1 MGVKLSEI
9 LAIYKPEQLNSF
21 IKKYSGFDLEERNIK
36 YEDVKD
42 NWKFVGDNESN
53 LSTINI
59 LKDPGKGLIERIT
72 NGIDAVIENEKNKH
86 SIEKTKKVDDIIKI
100 AFPKYYQ
107 NRFDVLRGIQEKQN
121 AVETKNKVIVA
132 INDSRRSSRPTIDVI
147 DEGTGI
153 EGKKFKDT
161 ILSIHKGNKI
171 KTDKNYLIGA
181 FGQGGSTSLPFSFA
195 TIIISKY
202 ENKYYFTVV
211 KRCYFDDMK
220 MDTYVYL
227 TLNDEISTVVKD
239 INDTDNYLNYFI
251 SSESGTLVR
260 MIDSELPKEYRDGD
274 ATKPGK
280 LHDYINTELYRV
292 GLPVKVIENRENY
305 ISNIHAQDRYCYGS
319 YYKIMTSKKYVKRE
333 NQGTISIIHN
343 NIEYKINYYF
353 ILPEDKE
360 KWAKDSECKS
370 VFNQFNIH
378 LDPII
383 YTVNG
388 QYISS
393 EGFTRLKNAG
403 LSFLQYRL
411 LVDIDLDMLGKDKY
425 RFFTSDRSRIQN
437 SDLTN
442 GFLDKVIE
450 ALKNETNIVEMNNL
464 IANMS
469 INSTINEDMLNDIS
483 KNIKNVYNKFLK
495 ANGRIIPGGNR
506 HHLNPTPEVD
516 YLDSI
521 NIMEITNIKDSYYK
535 NENINIMLKT
545 GARKSVNERANINMF
560 LNGRQYNDYSVS
572 FMNGRIQY
580 TLSNLEP
587 NNYEIDFEL
596 FEGNIVNCL
605 KSNKYTF
612 NILNEDKELTN
623 NRTSEKSL
631 DIQIIP
637 VEDKELIIDVI
648 KNEVDKNIKIYIC
661 LNHELLKNNIYGRS
675 TSEDEVANI
684 KNKLVEPLTLF
695 TLFQGE
701 KYDNLEV
708 EDKNK
713 IALSL
718 CNTIYI
724 TSYN

>member
-1 MGVKLSEI
+1 
-9 LAIYKPEQLNSF
+9 
-21 IKKYSGFDLEERNIK
+21 
-36 YEDVKD
+36 
-42 NWKFVGDNESN
+42 
-53 LSTINI
+53 
-59 LKDPGKGLIERIT
+59 
-72 NGIDAVIENEKNKH
+72 
-86 SIEKTKKVDDIIKI
+86 
-100 AFPKYYQ
+100 
-107 NRFDVLRGIQEKQN
+107 
-121 AVETKNKVIVA
+121 VA
-132 INDSRRSSRPTIDVI
+132 INDSRQSTRPTIDVI

-153 EGKKFKDT
+153 EGNKFKDT

-227 TLNDEISTVVKD
+227 ALNNEIKALEDD
-239 INDTDNYLNYFI
+239 ITNTDNYLNNFI
-251 SSESGTLVR
+251 NSKSGTLVR
-260 MIDSELPKEYRDGD
+260 MVAMELPKEYRYGD

-292 GLPVKVIENRENY
+292 GLPVKVVENRENY

-319 YYKIMTSKKYVKRE
+319 YYKIMTSKRYVKRE
-333 NQGTISIIHN
+333 NQGTITINHN
-343 NIEYKINYYF
+343 NIEYKINYYI

-360 KWAKDSECKS
+360 KWAKDTECKN
-370 VFNQFNIH
+370 VFNQFNVH
-378 LDPII
+378 LNPII

-388 QYISS
+388 QYISG

-425 RFFTSDRSRIQN
+425 RFFTSDRSRIQD
-437 SDLTN
+437 SELTN

-450 ALKNETNIVEMNNL
+450 ALKNESNIIEMNNL
-464 IANMS
+464 IANLS
-469 INSTINEDMLNDIS
+469 INSTINEDMLSDIS
-483 KNIKNVYNKFLK
+483 KNVKNVYNKFLK
-495 ANGRIIPGGNR
+495 SNGRIVPGGNPR
-506 HHLNPTPEVD
+506 PIGPTPEED
-516 YLDSI
+516 YLDTI
-521 NIMEITNIKDSYYK
+521 NIMEITNVKDNYYK
-535 NENINIMLKT
+535 NENIHIILKT
-545 GARKSVNERANINMF
+545 GARKSVNKRANINMF
-560 LNGRQYNDYSVS
+560 VNGRQYCDYSVS
-572 FMNGRIQY
+572 SMNGRIQY
-580 TLSNLEP
+580 TLSDLHP
-587 NNYEIDFEL
+587 GNYEVEFEL
-596 FEGNIVNCL
+596 FEDNNSL
-605 KSNKYTF
+605 KSNTYNF

-623 NRTSEKSL
+623 NTNNDKSL

-648 KNEVDKNIKIYIC
+648 KNEVEKNIRIYIC

-695 TLFQGE
+695 TLFQSE
-701 KYDNLEV
+701 IYDDLNI

-713 IALSL
+713 TALSL
-718 CNTIYI
+718 CNAIYI
-724 TSYN
+724 TRDN